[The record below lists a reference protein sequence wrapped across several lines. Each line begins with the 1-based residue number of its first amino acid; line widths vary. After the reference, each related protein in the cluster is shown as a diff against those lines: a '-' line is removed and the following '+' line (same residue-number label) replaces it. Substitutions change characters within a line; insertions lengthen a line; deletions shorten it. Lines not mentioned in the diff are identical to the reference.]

1 MTNEEFSNGFDT
13 LVNSYRRIKDF
24 DKQEPSD
31 TIEFDEYEKSLYLT
45 KAQEEL
51 VIALYNGKNPYG
63 DSFELTE
70 EMRRYL
76 DSLVW
81 TAEQTPL
88 VTSTIKR
95 IRSDAY
101 FFELPSDCWFV
112 IYEAVE
118 LSGDIDG
125 CKAGAV
131 LDVYPVRHDE
141 YHRIKKNPFRGANG
155 RRALRLDSGDDIVEI
170 ICNYPVSK
178 YYLRYLKNLTPI
190 VLEDLPNGLTVGGE
204 GIETPCLLH
213 EALHQKI
220 LELAVTMGLQ
230 SKGYQYKRQK
240 EDK

>member
-1 MTNEEFSNGFDT
+1 MTLEEFSNGFDT
-13 LVNSYRRIKDF
+13 LVNSYRRITDF
-24 DKQEPSD
+24 DRQEASD
-31 TIEFDEYEKSLYLT
+31 TVEFDEYEKSLYLT

-76 DSLVW
+76 DSLVL

-190 VLEDLPNGLTVGGE
+190 VLENLPNGLTVGGE